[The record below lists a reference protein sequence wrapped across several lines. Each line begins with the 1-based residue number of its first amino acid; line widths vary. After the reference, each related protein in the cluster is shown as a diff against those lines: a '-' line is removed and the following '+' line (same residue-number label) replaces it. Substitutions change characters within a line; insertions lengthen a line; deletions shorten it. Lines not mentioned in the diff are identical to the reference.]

1 MPLIV
6 MKNICKSYGIGKK
19 TVPVLDQVNLTI
31 EEGEMLAITG
41 KSGAGK
47 STLLN
52 IVGAADRAD
61 SGKYFFRDKELKI
74 RKTSD
79 GVRFRRENIGII
91 VKHFALIDDLSVYD
105 NISMALWENRIG
117 EKEMKRRTDEV
128 LDRLEIASLK
138 SQYPSE
144 LSGGEKQRV
153 AIGRAIIKRP
163 ALLLADEPTG
173 ALDAA
178 AEKMILSIL
187 MSLNSEGTSMIIVTQ
202 NAEVAAQCSRTFELV
217 KH

>member
-187 MSLNSEGTSMIIVTQ
+187 KSLNSEGTSMIIVTQ

>member
-6 MKNICKSYGIGKK
+6 MENICKSYGKGTR
-19 TVPVLDQVNLTI
+19 TVSVLDQVNLTI
-31 EEGEMLAITG
+31 DEGEMLAIMG

-47 STLLN
+47 TTLLD
-52 IVGAADRAD
+52 IIGAIDYADK
-61 SGKYFFRDKELKI
+61 GKYFFKGKELKLK
-74 RKTSD
+74 KTSD
-79 GVRFRRENIGII
+79 GVRFRRENVGVI
-91 VKHFALIDDLSVYD
+91 VQHFALIDDMSVFD
-105 NISMALWENRIG
+105 NISMALWESRIG
-117 EKEMKRRTDEV
+117 EKERKKRTDEV

-153 AIGRAIIKRP
+153 AIGRAIVKRP

-173 ALDAA
+173 ALDAVT
-178 AEKMILSIL
+178 EKVILSIL
-187 MSLNSEGTSMIIVTQ
+187 KSLNAEGTSMIVVTHD
-202 NAEVAAQCSRTFELV
+202 AEVASQCSRTYELV

>member
-19 TVPVLDQVNLTI
+19 TVPVMDQVNLTI

-202 NAEVAAQCSRTFELV
+202 NAEVASQCSRTFELV

>member
-202 NAEVAAQCSRTFELV
+202 NAEVASQCSRTFELV